1 MSIAAT
7 RFGHTEG
14 RVGLAYGKDG
24 EKVRLLHCF
33 VQLRISARLSQGT
46 NRFLLDLRR
55 KRRFVATKWLQIDTN
70 S

>member
-24 EKVRLLHCF
+24 EKVGSYYIRE
-33 VQLRISARLSQGT
+33 IEM
-46 NRFLLDLRR
+46 
-55 KRRFVATKWLQIDTN
+55 
-70 S
+70 